1 MNQTETT
8 APTEA
13 GGGVRI
19 FSSKLHRIQ
28 RGHGKAFVDRPP
40 SPPPAPVRRPARV
53 AIMLALAHKIQDAID
68 RGVVRDCADVA
79 MRLGL
84 SRARISQLLD
94 LILLAPDI
102 QERLLD
108 LTSIDGL
115 EPIAERT
122 LRTLARAPS
131 WAQQRLIVAVKP
143 AVRVR
148 TGRSAALGELAVAV
162 LQG

>member
-1 MNQTETT
+1 MNETETT

-19 FSSKLHRIQ
+19 FAGKLRRIQ

-40 SPPPAPVRRPARV
+40 SPPPEPVRRPARV

-68 RGVVRDCADVA
+68 RGAVRDCADVA

-94 LILLAPDI
+94 LTLLASDI
-102 QERLLD
+102 QEQILFAESVDGVEPMSESALREVVRLED
-108 LTSIDGL
+108 W
-115 EPIAERT
+115 AKQR
-122 LRTLARAPS
+122 AAPS
-131 WAQQRLIVAVKP
+131 LY
-143 AVRVR
+143 
-148 TGRSAALGELAVAV
+148 GG
-162 LQG
+162 

>member
-28 RGHGKAFVDRPP
+28 RGHGKAFLERPP
-40 SPPPAPVRRPARV
+40 APPPEPVRRPARV
-53 AIMLALAHKIQDAID
+53 AIMLVLAHKIQDAID
-68 RGVVRDCADVA
+68 CGVVRDGADVA

-94 LILLAPDI
+94 LMLLAPDI
-102 QERLLD
+102 QERILFVESVDGVEPMSERD
-108 LTSIDGL
+108 LREIVH
-115 EPIAERT
+115 AEDW
-122 LRTLARAPS
+122 AKQRAAP
-131 WAQQRLIVAVKP
+131 P
-143 AVRVR
+143 
-148 TGRSAALGELAVAV
+148 LG
-162 LQG
+162 GSC

>member
-102 QERLLD
+102 QERILF
-108 LTSIDGL
+108 TESVDGR
-115 EPIAERT
+115 EPMGER
-122 LRTLARAPS
+122 
-131 WAQQRLIVAVKP
+131 
-143 AVRVR
+143 AVRAAVR
-148 TGRSAALGELAVAV
+148 LEDWATQRAAFSFHK
-162 LQG
+162 